1 MEAIGDLRDNVTVTT
16 DVGDASDFVMDINT
30 FLDEMVRKDANK
42 IFEARSIVKDEFGSR
57 ILEDVMCEISEED
70 DYLNESIN
78 KELNKRI
85 TTIINEWLVEKLK
98 NNG

>member
-1 MEAIGDLRDNVTVTT
+1 MEAIDELRDNVTTT
-16 DVGDASDFVMDINT
+16 TNGTDASDFVMDINI
-30 FLDEMVRKDANK
+30 FLDEMVKKDANK
-42 IFEARSIVKDEFGSR
+42 IFEARSIVKDAFGSR

-85 TTIINEWLVEKLK
+85 TNIINEWLVEKLK